1 MLIIPTQGLDEIV
14 TDHFGSDD
22 AQTQSSN
29 DEAELFAEPKSD
41 WSKGLLGSMR
51 LPRGK
56 KGKLFSISYSN
67 VDPIR

>member
-41 WSKGLLGSMR
+41 WSKGLIGFHALAEG
-51 LPRGK
+51 
-56 KGKLFSISYSN
+56 
-67 VDPIR
+67 